1 MVHRHLMTM
10 TLMKT
15 AVEPPDN
22 VICFYTKIFN
32 KFETSGEI
40 QLQTVGGYNLLP
52 IILYKT
58 ALHAPST
65 GGF

>member
-1 MVHRHLMTM
+1 
-10 TLMKT
+10 MKM
-15 AVEPPDN
+15 ALRYYYLFPPDN